1 MGETLYPS
9 IVARLCLDMAIGRLC
24 LHELGL
30 EAEPPMKH
38 PQRDSGNEVSSAIQM
53 SVFCVSKLL

>member
-9 IVARLCLDMAIGRLC
+9 LVVRLCLDMPIGRLC

-38 PQRDSGNEVSSAIQM
+38 PQRDSGNEVCQNSQLFRCRSFA
-53 SVFCVSKLL
+53 